1 MLKYRVIPVTPFQQ
15 NATLIWCDETRQGAV
30 IDPGGDLDKILAVVE
45 KETINLTAIFLTHG
59 HIDHVG
65 ATAELSEKM
74 GLPIEGP
81 HIDDQFWIE
90 GLAQQSRMFGFH
102 SVKSFTPTRWLKDGD
117 QVKLGNETLEVLHCP
132 GHTPG
137 HVVFYHAASGFAQVG
152 DVLFNGSIGRTDF
165 PKGNHSDLINS
176 IRNKLF
182 TLGDDVTFVPG
193 HGPES
198 TFGYERRHNPFVSDH
213 RG

>member
-1 MLKYRVIPVTPFQQ
+1 MLKYRIIPVTPFQQ
-15 NATLIWCDETRQGAV
+15 NATLIWCDETLQGAV

-117 QVKLGNETLEVLHCP
+117 QVTLGNETLEVLHCP

>member
-90 GLAQQSRMFGFH
+90 GLAQQSRIFGFH

-117 QVKLGNETLEVLHCP
+117 QVTLGNETLEVLHCP